1 MVRRLRSTRLG
12 LSSVEGE
19 RRLVLHGPDRLPE
32 RPRTGLLR
40 IHGRQ
45 LASPLIHLLLAAS
58 LVSLAIDEETDAAF
72 IFAVLQ
78 LDALFGT
85 FQEWKAA
92 SRAQALA
99 QLTRS
104 MVAVWR
110 DGRKQSIDSSMIV
123 PGDMIEPASGD
134 KIPR

>member
-1 MVRRLRSTRLG
+1 MIYLL
-12 LSSVEGE
+12 
-19 RRLVLHGPDRLPE
+19 LV
-32 RPRTGLLR
+32 
-40 IHGRQ
+40 IY
-45 LASPLIHLLLAAS
+45 LLLAAS

-92 SRAQALA
+92 SHAQAQA

-123 PGDMIEPASGD
+123 PGDMIELASGD
-134 KIPR
+134 KVPR